1 MQKNKYAT
9 HHDSNEECRVEDE
22 VVVEVGGTCDILA
35 EVAVAVVEAVAAAVD
50 QRLRLGQVVLSL
62 QWRRR
67 MKMIQLVQWTT
78 TVSSFEVVVDAV
90 ALAAAAAA
98 VALR

>member
-1 MQKNKYAT
+1 
-9 HHDSNEECRVEDE
+9 
-22 VVVEVGGTCDILA
+22 
-35 EVAVAVVEAVAAAVD
+35 
-50 QRLRLGQVVLSL
+50 
-62 QWRRR
+62 

-98 VALR
+98 AVAVAVVQ